1 VLSAK
6 EREIARQVKSVRP
19 LRPAHVVVAG
29 LDPRLLKTVA
39 FLLSHAGCEVV
50 SVRGFGGLLEAA
62 VAHGAHV
69 AVLDGSHGPRA
80 AARAAER
87 LRALEPPV
95 PVLVLTRDTAAPALR
110 DLTVLPKWD
119 RLEDLA
125 DEVNQLYLAG
135 APVRGR

>member
-6 EREIARQVKSVRP
+6 EREITRLVESVRP
-19 LRPAHVVVAG
+19 LRPARVVVAG
-29 LDPRLLKTVA
+29 SDTRFLKAVA
-39 FLLSHAGCEVV
+39 FLLSHAGCDVV

-62 VAHGAHV
+62 EAHGSHV

-80 AARAAER
+80 AARAAAR
-87 LRALEPPV
+87 LQSLEPPV
-95 PVLVLTRDTAAPALR
+95 AVLVLSRDTEAPALR

-125 DEVNQLYLAG
+125 NEVNQLYLER
-135 APVRGR
+135 APIRSQ

>member
-1 VLSAK
+1 
-6 EREIARQVKSVRP
+6 
-19 LRPAHVVVAG
+19 VVVAG
-29 LDPRLLKTVA
+29 VDTRFLKAVA
-39 FLLSHAGCEVV
+39 FLLSHAGCDVV

-62 VAHGAHV
+62 EAHRANV

-87 LRALEPPV
+87 LQALEPPV
-95 PVLVLTRDTAAPALR
+95 PVLVLTQDTAAPELR

-125 DEVNQLYLAG
+125 DEVNHLYLER